1 METSIDT
8 DKKLVS
14 KAISFLRL
22 PLMLIVVISHV
33 NIGYHTMPLYETI
46 YDILSVQIVQSA
58 VCLFFFISGYLFFY
72 NIQNTFT
79 IRDYKKKLIKRV
91 HSLLIPYL
99 FWNAFVIVCFA
110 ILHSFFAAFIDEN
123 FNNIYN
129 FTLIEL
135 VRSFWDYP
143 GGQPICYQFWFLKEL
158 MIGVLFTPLFYI
170 IAKYGKRIAILFW
183 IGVLLF
189 PCAFPYKSMITC
201 FGLGTCFSINRY
213 DVIKTVEKCGIYAII
228 AFGSIIFCN
237 EIHCLPVGVSEYFDS
252 GTKILIGMLS
262 FLYLSILFVKR
273 DIKISPKYADSSFFL
288 YAAHGFFVVLIC
300 KAIILLLHPSSEI
313 MCITTYL
320 LCYVI
325 TVIFCYSI
333 YWFLKRFFPRF
344 STIINGN
351 R

>member
-8 DKKLVS
+8 NKKLIS

-110 ILHSFFAAFIDEN
+110 ILHTFFAAFIDED

-170 IAKYGKRIAILFW
+170 IAKYGK
-183 IGVLLF
+183 GLLF
-189 PCAFPYKSMITC
+189 Y
-201 FGLGTCFSINRY
+201 FGLEYYYFLVRFHIN
-213 DVIKTVEKCGIYAII
+213 
-228 AFGSIIFCN
+228 
-237 EIHCLPVGVSEYFDS
+237 
-252 GTKILIGMLS
+252 
-262 FLYLSILFVKR
+262 
-273 DIKISPKYADSSFFL
+273 
-288 YAAHGFFVVLIC
+288 
-300 KAIILLLHPSSEI
+300 
-313 MCITTYL
+313 
-320 LCYVI
+320 
-325 TVIFCYSI
+325 
-333 YWFLKRFFPRF
+333 
-344 STIINGN
+344 
-351 R
+351 